1 MKALVV
7 GATGGTGIQIVSELV
22 RRGISTRA
30 MVRDLDS
37 AKKILPSEV
46 ELVVGDMLLPE
57 SLENA
62 IAGCDVLLSATGA
75 KPSFDPT
82 APMKVDYFGM
92 KNLIKTAQQAEIK
105 QLVMV
110 SSLCTSLIFH
120 PLNLF
125 WLVLFWKKRAEEAL
139 QKSGINYTIVRPG
152 GLKNEA
158 KLGTLIMSKADSLF
172 EGSIPRATVA
182 QVCVEALFAESAKN
196 KIVEIIL
203 QSQPETNLT
212 SEAIAPLFSTI

>member
-7 GATGGTGIQIVSELV
+7 GATGGTGIQIVGELV
-22 RRGISTRA
+22 KRGIPTRA
-30 MVRDLDS
+30 MVRNLEG
-37 AKKILPSEV
+37 AKKIFPSEV
-46 ELVVGDMLLPE
+46 ELVVGDVLLPE
-57 SLENA
+57 SLKSA

-92 KNLIKTAQQAEIK
+92 KNLIKAAQVAEVK

-110 SSLCTSLIFH
+110 SSLCTSLFFH

-139 QKSGINYTIVRPG
+139 QASNLAYTIVRPG
-152 GLKNEA
+152 GLKHES
-158 KLGTLIMSKADSLF
+158 KPGTLIMSKADSLF

-182 QVCVEALFAESAKN
+182 QVCVEALFSETAKN
-196 KIVEIIL
+196 KIVEII

-212 SEAIAPLFSTI
+212 SEAIASLFVTV